1 MKKLSFL
8 LFALCIVFSS
18 CSNDHE
24 NTQEEDSAIL
34 GKMYNDIIEYSQ
46 VNSKTCTNPEEWAFA
61 KFGNS
66 VCTGHIIYSKSINAA
81 LFQKKIDQYFKAREK
96 FDVKWGIF
104 YDCMIMP
111 PPTGIQC
118 VEGKATLSYTNPAAY

>member
-8 LFALCIVFSS
+8 LFAFCIVFSS

-24 NTQEEDSAIL
+24 STQEEDSAVL
-34 GKMYNDIIEYSQ
+34 VKMYNDIVEYSQ
-46 VNSKTCTNPEEWAFA
+46 ANSKTCTNPEEWAFV

-66 VCTGHIIYSKSINAA
+66 FCSGHIIYNKNINVA
-81 LFQKKIDQYFKAREK
+81 LFQKKVNQYIKAKEK
-96 FDVKWGIF
+96 FDEKWGVF
-104 YDCMIMP
+104 YDCMMMP

-118 VEGKATLSYTNPAAY
+118 VEGKPALIYTNPAAY